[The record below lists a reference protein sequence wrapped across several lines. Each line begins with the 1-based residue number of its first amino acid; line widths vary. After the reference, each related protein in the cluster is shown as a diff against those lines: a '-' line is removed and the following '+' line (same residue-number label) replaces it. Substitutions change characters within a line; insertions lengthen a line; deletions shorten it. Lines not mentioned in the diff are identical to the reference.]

1 MNNYFVVA
9 ELYKDENIENFLC
22 DMDGKTYFDATRV
35 TDDKGDM
42 CLEKFFDVS
51 PLITIIKDVTVLI
64 CQETGKGN
72 CVIVGC
78 MKNAEILR
86 KHINYDWHNCRK
98 QIVCDAVNAF
108 IVPESKRNKF
118 YKIKDYTFDNSR
130 DTEKY
135 VREICC
141 EENSVSFDSS
151 ALDKML
157 INADTFEEL
166 QKVSDLYTDNFQH
179 RKALAI
185 WEKEYKKH
193 PKDIDVILMLA
204 ECSMD
209 CYKTKEAVSLF
220 LKAFDDIKED
230 DFYLS
235 KLAICYFIDGYYTG
249 MKNILDL
256 IKDRHFLDEWQYDY
270 DYLMKSAPLIINSDE
285 VAGNKFIKHKIDV
298 GFTNMPLPEVIKY
311 DTGKKYYDPIRK
323 KGIPVTPEETVRQQ
337 VLRYLLDI
345 CHIPEE
351 KIVSE
356 DAMAHYEKNATIR
369 ADITVRNGS
378 DTLLIVECKAPQI
391 AIEGEPVRQ
400 LFGYN
405 NIMKSKYLCVTN
417 GKDSFVFQ
425 KNREDKYDVILSMP
439 EYETMLDGELSVAS
453 FNISTLSRPGIKEIN
468 SNEIIEQ
475 YRNDG
480 MYFGVNTK
488 NDVAPH
494 ILNLLWMFFDTKNKV
509 ENIKRYGI
517 RIIRDNGLVDTNVTN
532 ASGGSFP
539 GSYRQFLIEDS
550 DGKELLVYYAVL
562 GTYANSE
569 KSGGY
574 TSLVCGVNR
583 TNNPIARMEMRLDV
597 CIREN
602 LNHIL
607 IFHDGVRSRKKK
619 QDTIDYVNSVCGKLI
634 KNNLVQLGIFKKN
647 KLLYCSDKDVQDFI
661 LRLTKYLI
669 IRDDMSRKG
678 L

>member
-1 MNNYFVVA
+1 MNNYFVVTD
-9 ELYKDENIENFLC
+9 LYEDENIENFLC
-22 DMDGKTYFDATRV
+22 DMDGKTYFDATCI
-35 TDDKGDM
+35 TDDKSDM
-42 CLEKFFDVS
+42 CLEKIFDVS

-64 CQETGKGN
+64 CQETSKGN
-72 CVIVGC
+72 CVVVGC

-98 QIVCDAVNAF
+98 QIVCDATNAF
-108 IVPESKRNKF
+108 IVPKSKRNKF
-118 YKIKDYTFDNSR
+118 YKIKDYTFDNSK

-135 VREICC
+135 VQEICR
-141 EENSVSFDSS
+141 EENCVSFDSS
-151 ALDKML
+151 ALDKRL

-185 WEKEYKKH
+185 WEKEYQKN
-193 PKDIDVILMLA
+193 PNDIDVILMLA
-204 ECSMD
+204 ECCMD

-220 LKAFDDIKED
+220 LKVFDDIKED

-235 KLAICYFIDGYYTG
+235 KLAICYFIDGYHME

-256 IKDRHFLDEWQYDY
+256 IKDRHFLDDWQYDY

-298 GFTNMPLPEVIKY
+298 GFTNMPLPEIIKY
-311 DTGKKYYDPIRK
+311 GTGKKYYDPIRK

-337 VLRYLLDI
+337 VLRYLLDV
-345 CHIPEE
+345 CNIPEK

-356 DAMAHYEKNATIR
+356 DAMAHYEKDATIR
-369 ADITVRNGS
+369 ADITVRNGKE
-378 DTLLIVECKAPQI
+378 TLLIVECKAPQI

-425 KNREDKYDVILSMP
+425 RNREDKYDIILSMP
-439 EYETMLDGELSVAS
+439 KYETMLDGELSVAN

-480 MYFGVNTK
+480 MYLGVNTK

-509 ENIKRYGI
+509 ENITGYGI
-517 RIIRDNGLVDTNVTN
+517 KIKRDNGLVDTNVTN
-532 ASGGSFP
+532 VSGGSFP
-539 GSYRQFLIEDS
+539 GAYRQFLIEDS

-583 TNNPIARMEMRLDV
+583 TNTPIARMEMRLDV
-597 CIREN
+597 CIKEKIGQ
-602 LNHIL
+602 IL

-619 QDTIDYVNSVCGKLI
+619 QDTIDYVNSVCSKLI
-634 KNNLVQLGIFKKN
+634 KDNLVQLGIFKKN

-669 IRDDMSRKG
+669 IRDDMSKKG